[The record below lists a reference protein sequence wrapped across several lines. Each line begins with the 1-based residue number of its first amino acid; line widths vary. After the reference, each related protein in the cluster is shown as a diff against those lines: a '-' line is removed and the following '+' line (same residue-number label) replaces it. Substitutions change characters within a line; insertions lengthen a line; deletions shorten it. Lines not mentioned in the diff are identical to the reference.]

1 MILTID
7 VGNTNV
13 VLGCVEDG
21 VVISRSRL
29 ATNTS
34 DLPNDYAMKMRQSF
48 AFDSI
53 DYHEFEGAILSS
65 VVPQVNRAIRS
76 AVRKLTGL
84 ECIIVGAGIKTGVN
98 VKIDD
103 PGTLAGD
110 LITGTV
116 GALSMYKPPIIIV
129 DMGTATT
136 IVAVDKDGA
145 YIGGAIVPG
154 VNLSFEALSQGTSLL
169 PNISIEAPRKCIAT
183 NTVDSMKSGAVFGT
197 AAMIDGMIERMEAEL
212 GQPAT
217 VIATGGLSG
226 GIIPYCKHEIKHEPD
241 LLLKGLAI
249 LYQKN
254 AKPKKQNHR

>member
-21 VVISRSRL
+21 VVVSRSRL

-197 AAMIDGMIERMEAEL
+197 TAMIDGMIERMEAEL

-254 AKPKKQNHR
+254 AKPKKQNK

>member
-21 VVISRSRL
+21 VVVSRSRL

-145 YIGGAIVPG
+145 YIGGAIIPG

-212 GQPAT
+212 GQSAT
-217 VIATGGLSG
+217 VVATGGLSG

-254 AKPKKQNHR
+254 AKPKKQHK

>member
-1 MILTID
+1 
-7 VGNTNV
+7 
-13 VLGCVEDG
+13 
-21 VVISRSRL
+21 
-29 ATNTS
+29 
-34 DLPNDYAMKMRQSF
+34 MKMRQSF

-197 AAMIDGMIERMEAEL
+197 AAMIDGMIERMEEEL
-212 GQPAT
+212 GQSAT
-217 VIATGGLSG
+217 VVATGGLSG

-249 LYQKN
+249 LYHKN
-254 AKPKKQNHR
+254 AKPKKQNK

>member
-21 VVISRSRL
+21 VVVSRSRL

-197 AAMIDGMIERMEAEL
+197 AAMVDGMIDRMEEEL
-212 GQPAT
+212 GQSAT
-217 VIATGGLSG
+217 VVATGGLSG

-249 LYQKN
+249 LYHKN
-254 AKPKKQNHR
+254 AKPKKQNK

>member
-21 VVISRSRL
+21 VVVSRSRL

-116 GALSMYKPPIIIV
+116 GALSMYKPPINIV

-254 AKPKKQNHR
+254 AKPKKQNR